1 MLQTMDENIR
11 QPDKAFM
18 DTLFT
23 TQVNIPSNARRGRK
37 KISRIIKNSQNNT
50 NHQIYHH
57 NNDNDNDNDHDLQL
71 AEEQLIMHVI
81 NISLQQKQ
89 QEEEE
94 QELII
99 PQIEEKEEVI
109 VEKVMEEVM
118 EKEVMERQELFIHSE
133 KIIQRLNQ
141 IDKKEKLYQN
151 ILRYISLFVQSGK
164 YIQVSTTEFHNIQT
178 CLNHIRLSQLER
190 QHILNILTCK

>member
-11 QPDKAFM
+11 QPDNAFM

-23 TQVNIPSNARRGRK
+23 TQVNINSNARRGRK
-37 KISRIIKNSQNNT
+37 KNSRIIKNSQNIT

-57 NNDNDNDNDHDLQL
+57 NNDNDNDDDLQL

-81 NISLQQKQ
+81 NISLQQQK
-89 QEEEE
+89 

-99 PQIEEKEEVI
+99 PQIEEKVI
-109 VEKVMEEVM
+109 VEEVM

-151 ILRYISLFVQSGK
+151 ILRYISLFIQSGE
-164 YIQVSTTEFHNIQT
+164 YIELSTTEFHNIQT
-178 CLNHIRLSQLER
+178 CLNQIRLSQLDKN
-190 QHILNILTCK
+190 HILNIFTCK